1 MLEIT
6 TMKRKP
12 KRKSGNKR
20 NRTQATAKPTT
31 IETVLQQGV
40 SLFNAREFA
49 LAEQHYLNTIK
60 LAPDHAHSYFL
71 LGSSRMMQGKV
82 DGAVQAFTD
91 AANRAPEEDT
101 YFNSLALALEA
112 QGKIDD
118 AIKIFLKA
126 IQLNPKSGPTHFNLG
141 NTLFRQGNLPVAA
154 NCFAN
159 VVALDPGMV
168 DAIYNLGLVYRDMG
182 QFSKAVETLKQ
193 AQALMPEKGVFEYSL
208 ASCFRMSGDQKQ
220 ALTHLE
226 MAEVLEPD
234 NAKFIYNQTFP
245 LLALDRVQEGLDAYE
260 RRWEV
265 RTKNANLIPREFKQP
280 LWDGTSDLSSKTIL
294 VWGEQGVGDILIW
307 ASALHLVIARS
318 ARCIFECTP
327 KMVSLLQ
334 RSFPEAEIIA
344 EDISTDATRTDIDT
358 HIPLASLFH
367 RLRPDLSEG
376 LSPGAFI
383 TPNPERVAHWTE
395 HLRELGPGPKVGI
408 SWASPHNSRERAPN
422 YTQLSEWEPILKT
435 PGVTFINLQCFNYED
450 QLAWAK
456 DTLGVPI
463 HNLEDI
469 DLFDDI
475 ENIAALAKSLDMV
488 LSVATGI
495 APIAAAVGTTVWQLT
510 WRQSPWSNFLLSPR
524 GPDVTYFYRDTL
536 EPWDNAITAIAEQ
549 LADFK

>member
-1 MLEIT
+1 M
-6 TMKRKP
+6 
-12 KRKSGNKR
+12 
-20 NRTQATAKPTT
+20 
-31 IETVLQQGV
+31 QQGV

-49 LAEQHYLNTIK
+49 LAEQHYLNAIR

-71 LGSSRMMQGKV
+71 LGSSRMRQGKV
-82 DGAVQAFTD
+82 DEAVQAFTD
-91 AANRAPEEDT
+91 AANRAPEADT

-112 QGKIDD
+112 QGRIED

-126 IQLNPKSGPTHFNLG
+126 VQLNPESGPAHFNLG

-159 VVALDPGMV
+159 VVALDPDMV

-182 QFSKAVETLKQ
+182 QFAKAVETLKQ
-193 AQALMPEKGVFEYSL
+193 AQALMPEKGVFEYAL
-208 ASCFRMSGDQKQ
+208 ASCHRNSGNQEQ
-220 ALTHLE
+220 ALSHLE
-226 MAEVLEPD
+226 MAEALEPG

-245 LLALDRVQEGLDAYE
+245 LLALNRVQEGLDAYE

-265 RTKNANLIPREFKQP
+265 RAENANLIPREFKQP
-280 LWDGTSDLSSKTIL
+280 LWDGTSDLSGKTIL

-307 ASALHLVIARS
+307 ASALPHVIAQS
-318 ARCIFECTP
+318 ARCIFECTQ
-327 KMVSLLQ
+327 KMVPLLQ
-334 RSFPEAEIIA
+334 RSFPDAEIIT
-344 EDISTDATRTDIDT
+344 EDTSTDATRTDIDT

-367 RLRPDLSEG
+367 RLRPDLSDG
-376 LSPGAFI
+376 LSPDAFI
-383 TPNPERVAHWTE
+383 IPDPERVAHWTE
-395 HLRELGPGPKVGI
+395 RLRELGPEPKVGI
-408 SWASPHNSRERAPN
+408 SWASPHVNPKRAPN

-435 PGVTFINLQCFNYED
+435 PGITFINLQCLNYED

-456 DTLGVPI
+456 DTLGIPI
-463 HNLEDI
+463 HNLKDI

-495 APIAAAVGTTVWQLT
+495 APIAAAVGTTVWQMT

-524 GPDVTYFYRDTL
+524 GPDVTYFNRDTG
-536 EPWDNAITAIAEQ
+536 EDWGHVMNEIATR
-549 LADFK
+549 LPDHLLP